1 MPSSRY
7 LYSRNTTIDRS
18 WHPSQIDGDFLNDT
32 HRNIVD
38 IVANVS
44 GKLQRPDHFKLYEMA
59 YLAQGPILE
68 IGRDQGK
75 SLSIL
80 AMAVETVGL
89 TCRSTRSRSTLVSY
103 RSRDG
108 TYTTSGLI
116 AACTCFRET
125 PPP

>member
-7 LYSRNTTIDRS
+7 LYSRTTTVDCS
-18 WHPSQIDGDFLNDT
+18 WHPSQFDGEFLNDT

-80 AMAVETVGL
+80 AMAVRDRGSDVPVYSIEIDAL
-89 TCRSTRSRSTLVSY
+89 SY

-116 AACTCFRET
+116 AAWTCFRET